1 MQIFFSLFVF
11 GEVWRSKEK
20 EVTLSS
26 ISINNKIMTY
36 IETEIPGVWIIE
48 PKVFKDAR
56 GYFME
61 AWKKAEF
68 EEHIGK
74 VEFVQD
80 NESCSSTGVL
90 TGLHYQ
96 LAPYSQ
102 SKLVRVIKGCVLDVA
117 VDLRKGSP
125 TFGKYVAVELSDEN
139 KRQFFIPQG
148 FAHGFH
154 VMSEEAVFTYKV
166 DNPYA
171 PTHERGLR
179 FDDPTVGVD
188 WKITEPAILNLSD
201 KDRNAALLQDAEIN
215 FEF

>member
-80 NESCSSTGVL
+80 NESCSSKGGWR
-90 TGLHYQ
+90 GLHYQ

-102 SKLVRVIKGCVLDVA
+102 SKFVRVIKGCVLDVA